1 MDKNDFIEGWTV
13 LRSVY
18 PRLPD
23 LETQINKHN
32 HLVADAWFGQVRKF
46 RREAWLDAVQNCVAH
61 ERYSPVPATLREY
74 CFIASRKIQEE
85 EAERQRSLVKD
96 GAECKWCGGGGWIF
110 VEEDGEWPTCFNC
123 VCSASRDAAKGREI
137 LDKALADEKW
147 QFNGSDHTFRRKHR
161 WIGEVNAEAVEAA
174 FKQGKVSDL
183 F

>member
-1 MDKNDFIEGWTV
+1 MNKQDFIDGWKKLKTF
-13 LRSVY
+13 Y

-23 LETQINKHN
+23 IESEIERGQRATI
-32 HLVADAWFGQVRKF
+32 DAWLEIVGRF
-46 RREAWLDAVQNCVAH
+46 RRDTWLEGITKCVKK
-61 ERYSPVPATLREY
+61 ERYAPTPAVLMDY
-74 CFIASRKIQEE
+74 CFAASREIQEQ
-85 EAERQRSLVKD
+85 ERERAASLSD
-96 GAECKWCGGGGWIF
+96 GAECRWCGGGGWIF
-110 VEEDGEWPTCFNC
+110 VEEDGKWPTCFNC

-161 WIGEVNAEAVEAA
+161 WVGEVNAEAVEAA